1 MTAVTQLGYL
11 GLTTKAPGEWE
22 SYATRTL
29 GLEALRGDA
38 DGALRLRM
46 DGYHHRFTIREGAED
61 GLDYAGW
68 EVTDSAA
75 LTTIAERL
83 EAAGHPVTAGTP
95 EQCEQRRVG
104 GLISFADPDGY
115 ATEVYWGPA
124 EKEASRDAGFVAGSQ
139 GLGHI
144 LVMCNDLD
152 RSMGFYTTLLG
163 MKTSDYV
170 ALGKARAGFLHCNAR
185 HHSIAFVQPPGGAPR
200 SINHFMVQR
209 EALDDVGRRYDE
221 VQKDSIP
228 LITTLGRHSNDMM
241 LSFYMRNP
249 SGWGVE
255 YGWGGRE
262 IDDATWCVEQLDSGS
277 LWGHHPVRSVEGSS
291 P

>member
-11 GLTTKAPGEWE
+11 GLTTKDPAQWE

-29 GLEALRGDA
+29 GFEALRADP

-46 DGYHHRFTIREGAED
+46 DAYHHRFAIHEGAED
-61 GLDYAGW
+61 TLAYTGW
-68 EVTDSAA
+68 EVADAAA
-75 LTTIAERL
+75 LATMAGRL
-83 EAAGHPVTAGTP
+83 EAAGYPVTAGTP
-95 EQCEQRRVG
+95 EQCEKRRAA

-115 ATEVYWGPA
+115 ATEIYWGPA
-124 EKEASRDAGFVAGSQ
+124 ETEASRAGGFVTGDQ

-152 RSMGFYTTLLG
+152 RSMDFYTSLLG

-170 ALGKARAGFLHCNAR
+170 AIGKARAGFLHCNPR

-221 VQKDSIP
+221 VQKEKIP
-228 LITTLGRHSNDMM
+228 LITTLGRHSNDLM

-262 IDDATWCVEQLDSGS
+262 IDDSTWCVEHLDSGS
-277 LWGHHPVRSVEGSS
+277 LWGHQPVRASQEGA
-291 P
+291 